1 MEKKKRKSPVAPVT
15 SAYQDEIIRI
25 YKLSPKTVARLTAMV
40 ESTPGLHDSS
50 AKIIRDHRRK
60 SLAAGS

>member
-1 MEKKKRKSPVAPVT
+1 MENKKRKPYLVPGPPVT
-15 SAYQDEIIRI
+15 SEDIVRI
-25 YKLSPKTVARLTAMV
+25 FKLSPKTVARLTQMV

-60 SLAAGS
+60 TLAART